1 MPPIHKVLPRG
12 THRGPR
18 RAMLDGVSQSS
29 RADADAASATGLTR
43 RSSSREEFAGDD
55 VFSIVAQIKRFRQPM
70 SVDDLAP
77 ILGVSRNVLY
87 RMVRDAD
94 IPQLIVP
101 GRRVTRFD
109 PATIVFWLSKH
120 NPILNQV
127 QKAS

>member
-1 MPPIHKVLPRG
+1 MSRQISKVLPRN
-12 THRGPR
+12 TRNN
-18 RAMLDGVSQSS
+18 S
-29 RADADAASATGLTR
+29 RAGAASPASILTR
-43 RSSSREEFAGDD
+43 RGSSREADAGARVHDFGDD
-55 VFSIVAQIKRFRQPM
+55 GVFSIVAQIKRFHKPM
-70 SVDDLAP
+70 SVSELAP
-77 ILGVSRNVLY
+77 ILGVSDDVLY
-87 RMVRDAD
+87 RMVRDAQ

>member
-1 MPPIHKVLPRG
+1 MSRQLSKVLPHSTRN
-12 THRGPR
+12 
-18 RAMLDGVSQSS
+18 S
-29 RADADAASATGLTR
+29 RVGAASPASILTR
-43 RSSSREEFAGDD
+43 RDSRESSAPHSEDEG
-55 VFSIVAQIKRFRQPM
+55 VFSIVAQIKRFRKPM
-70 SVDDLAP
+70 SVSELAP
-77 ILGVSRNVLY
+77 ILGVSEDVLY
-87 RMVRDAD
+87 RMVRDGD

>member
-1 MPPIHKVLPRG
+1 MPKLSQVLRRG
-12 THRGPR
+12 HR
-18 RAMLDGVSQSS
+18 SS
-29 RADADAASATGLTR
+29 RPGPAAAAPATSSTR
-43 RSSSREEFAGDD
+43 RGSRELPVFEADE
-55 VFSIVAQIKRFRQPM
+55 VFSIIAAIKRFRRTM
-70 SVDDLAP
+70 SVAELAP
-77 ILGVSRNVLY
+77 LLDVSEDVLY
-87 RMVRDAD
+87 RMVRQGH